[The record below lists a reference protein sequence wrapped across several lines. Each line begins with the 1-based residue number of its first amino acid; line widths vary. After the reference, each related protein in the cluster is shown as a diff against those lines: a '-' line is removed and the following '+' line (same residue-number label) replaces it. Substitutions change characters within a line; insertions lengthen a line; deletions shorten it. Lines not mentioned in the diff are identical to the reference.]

1 MSKTVII
8 VLSVIVGICAVC
20 GVVGIGFS
28 TVISNGKM
36 DFDNQ
41 CDSAIGEDPSA
52 TATATT
58 ATKPKRADDSEPS
71 VPATSLTANPYAE
84 LTLDPGD
91 DHSDY
96 VRDCVSAMPTAPH
109 QREALTGTNAGF
121 AAECAGRLAM
131 SQASGSGPAMSGQA
145 DMVRQVIY
153 WASSGSVTGQCDPSV
168 GAVSESSTLGCGA
181 LDPEGRPRALAL
193 PTTVREQ
200 GYCGQRVERSA
211 ISPGDLVFWDFDNHA
226 ASRVGIAVSESEL
239 VTYPDGGG
247 SAVLQ
252 PVSSDSGV
260 RVKRVLVGD

>member
-20 GVVGIGFS
+20 GVIGIGFS
-28 TVISNGKM
+28 TVFSNAKM

-41 CDSAIGEDPSA
+41 CDSALGKDPSA
-52 TATATT
+52 TAGATT

-71 VPATSLTANPYAE
+71 APGTSLTANPYAE
-84 LTLDPGD
+84 LTLDPDD

-121 AAECAGRLAM
+121 TADCARRLAL

-145 DMVRQVIY
+145 DMVRQVMY
-153 WASSGSVTGQCDPSV
+153 WASSGAVTGQCDPSV
-168 GAVSESSTLGCGA
+168 GAVSESSTMGCGA
-181 LDPEGRPRALAL
+181 LDPDGKPRALAL

-200 GYCGQRVERSA
+200 AYCGQRVEPSA
-211 ISPGDLVFWDFDNHA
+211 VSPGDLVFWDFENHA
-226 ASRVGIAVSESEL
+226 ATRVGIAVSPAEL

-247 SAVLQ
+247 GAVLE
-252 PVSSDSGV
+252 PVPSDDGV
-260 RVKRVLVGD
+260 RVKRVLVGS